1 MPPELGG
8 IFILLDFRR
17 ISGFYFNLK
26 ATGSVR

>member
-8 IFILLDFRR
+8 IFIVFVFR
-17 ISGFYFNLK
+17 IIAGFYFNLK